1 MEFLV
6 LGILLELRFMLEDE
20 KTKNYNGYERVGF
33 LSNIL
38 ILQR

>member
-20 KTKNYNGYERVGF
+20 KKQR
-33 LSNIL
+33 IL
-38 ILQR
+38 MDMRE